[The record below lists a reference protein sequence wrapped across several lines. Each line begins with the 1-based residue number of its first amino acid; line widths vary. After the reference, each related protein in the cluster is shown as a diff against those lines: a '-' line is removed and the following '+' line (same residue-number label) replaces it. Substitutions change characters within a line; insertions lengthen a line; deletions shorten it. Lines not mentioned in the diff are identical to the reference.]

1 MQLSVEQNVF
11 LNILMELVNMFVS
24 VQYFRYNR
32 NRKILDWFLDARNYR
47 LFSLFFFQGF
57 PVFSG
62 YFELIN
68 KLLHWVGFVASNIE
82 MEL

>member
-11 LNILMELVNMFVS
+11 LNILMEIVNMFES

-32 NRKILDWFLDARNYR
+32 NRKILDWFLDARNYC
-47 LFSLFFFQGF
+47 LFSLFFFFQGF

-68 KLLHWVGFVASNIE
+68 NLSH
-82 MEL
+82 